1 MTMQDITLVD
11 VKTPDEW
18 VNAIADGDIDAVSTA
33 QPYAN
38 AARDRLGDNAMMW
51 SEQSQQPLFALVIS
65 TEEWITEHP
74 DPTVRFLDSLAE
86 AEVYLNSHP
95 AEAKAILQQRL
106 DLDPGYM
113 DTVWQQNQFAL
124 TLDQSL
130 VLAMEDEA
138 RWMIANNLTNATAVP
153 DFRQYISTEGL
164 EAVKPGSVNVVG

>member
-1 MTMQDITLVD
+1 MITYPV
-11 VKTPDEW
+11 E
-18 VNAIADGDIDAVSTA
+18 S
-33 QPYAN
+33 
-38 AARDRLGDNAMMW
+38 
-51 SEQSQQPLFALVIS
+51 
-65 TEEWITEHP
+65 
-74 DPTVRFLDSLAE
+74 
-86 AEVYLNSHP
+86 
-95 AEAKAILQQRL
+95 KAIVQREL